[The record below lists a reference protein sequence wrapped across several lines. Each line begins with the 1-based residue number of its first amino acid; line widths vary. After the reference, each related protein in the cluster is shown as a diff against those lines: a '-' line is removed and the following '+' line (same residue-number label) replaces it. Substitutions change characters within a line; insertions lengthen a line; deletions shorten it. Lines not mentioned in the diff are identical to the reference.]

1 MTPVLQPD
9 RSTRLTIARRQ
20 IVWLGAIL
28 LCSPAL
34 TAAEEFEGFTEPF
47 RVIDVAAAEMGIIDE
62 IEVREGDRVGQGDVL
77 ATLDKEVLEVTL
89 RIAAEAKSAQG
100 QLASAA
106 AELRLRTERL
116 ERLTTLR
123 ESQHAT
129 EQEVIRA
136 VEEKEVAEGN
146 LLAIQEALEVKAL
159 EYQRIQAQLERRN
172 VRSPADGVVTQ
183 IYKDAGEFVAPTDPI
198 VLTVVQLDPLFAT
211 FSIPAQNIRGLKP
224 GGTVTLRIGSAGSK
238 AKGTLEFVSP
248 VINAQSGTVTVKVKL
263 ANSSDR
269 FRSGERCKLVLTDN
283 TDALAK
289 AP

>member
-1 MTPVLQPD
+1 L
-9 RSTRLTIARRQ
+9 ARRQ
-20 IVWLGAIL
+20 ILWVGAIL

-34 TAAEEFEGFTEPF
+34 ATAEEFEGFTEPF

-62 IEVREGDRVGQGDVL
+62 IEVREGDRVGEGEVL

-89 RIAAEAKSAQG
+89 QIAAETKAARG
-100 QLASAA
+100 QLAAA
-106 AELRLRTERL
+106 TAELRLRTERL

-123 ESQHAT
+123 ESRHAS

-146 LLAIQEALEVKAL
+146 LLAIQESLQVKEL
-159 EYQRIQAQLERRN
+159 EYERIKAQLERRN
-172 VRSPADGVVTQ
+172 VRSPVDGVVTE

-198 VLTVVQLDPLFAT
+198 VLTVVQLDPLLAT
-211 FSIPAQNIRGLKP
+211 FSIPAQHIRGLEP
-224 GGTVTLRIGSAGSK
+224 EGTVVLRIGSASSK
-238 AKGTLEFVSP
+238 TRGTVEFVSP
-248 VINAQSGTVTVKVKL
+248 VINAQSGTVTVRVKL
-263 ANSSDR
+263 ANPDGR
-269 FRSGERCKLVLTDN
+269 FRSGERCKLLLSDN